1 MGAQK
6 LDFQMPKVE
15 LKPTRYKIVLMDG
28 PKSKKLQEGI
38 MSRGFFKFQKQFKR
52 KPSNFKFEPTSIES
66 TEQKF
71 HIPQHSLNLQD
82 STQSKV

>member
-1 MGAQK
+1 
-6 LDFQMPKVE
+6 
-15 LKPTRYKIVLMDG
+15 
-28 PKSKKLQEGI
+28 

-82 STQSKV
+82 STWSKV